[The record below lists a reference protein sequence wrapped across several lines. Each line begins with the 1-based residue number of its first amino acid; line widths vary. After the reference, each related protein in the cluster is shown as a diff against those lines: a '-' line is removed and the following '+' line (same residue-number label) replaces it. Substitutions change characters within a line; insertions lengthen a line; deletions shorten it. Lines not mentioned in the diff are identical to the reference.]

1 MQTKR
6 KIILNNYDT
15 AVDGLWTLAACVL
28 SDAEPITNYIDVP
41 GRLDGPIDASTALTG
56 DIRYKPRVL
65 NTMLESSE
73 GTRQERES
81 RIDQMV
87 HELHGQRAVIWLPDD
102 EAHYLLGRVS
112 IKKEYND
119 LAHAAVAVSA
129 VCEPWRYENVE
140 TEYKVTVSG
149 DTKEVTLENARRPAL
164 PLLTVEGSV
173 RLEFKGNSYAL
184 GEGTH
189 KLPSLLITQYG
200 QTVKV
205 SGDGS
210 VTFLYRKAVL

>member
-6 KIILNNYDT
+6 KIIFNNYDT

-28 SDAEPITNYIDVP
+28 SDAEPVTQYISVP

-56 DIRYKPRVL
+56 DIQYNPRTL
-65 NTMLESSE
+65 NVRLESSE
-73 GTRQERES
+73 GTRQEREN

-102 EAHYLLGRVS
+102 EGHYLLGRVS
-112 IKKEYND
+112 VKREYND
-119 LAHAAVAVSA
+119 LAHAAVTVSA
-129 VCEPWRYENVE
+129 VCEPWRYENEE
-140 TEYKVTVSG
+140 TEYEVVVSG
-149 DTKEVTLENARRPAL
+149 DTKEVTLENDRRPAN
-164 PLLTVEGSV
+164 PLLIVLGSV
-173 RLEFKGNSYAL
+173 RLEYDGNSYAL

-189 KLPSLLITQYG
+189 KLPSLRITQYG
-200 QTVKV
+200 KRVKV